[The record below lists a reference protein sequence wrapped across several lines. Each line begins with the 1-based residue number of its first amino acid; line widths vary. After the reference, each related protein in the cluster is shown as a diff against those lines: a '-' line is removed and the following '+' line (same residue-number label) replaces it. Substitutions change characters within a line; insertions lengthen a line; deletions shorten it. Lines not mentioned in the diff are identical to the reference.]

1 MERDGYRELEGE
13 WDPKWEG
20 ANLSMAPT
28 LLRRNG
34 GLEDRVTMSKLAA
47 GKRFDCSKFNPA
59 KCVLCDEVFESQ
71 RHPMMGCIG
80 YEVHECRNQWQKEI
94 KERKDKESQHIRI
107 EMDEYHRN
115 VFEEQDGELAAVGTF
130 TPRWVDKLNKN
141 REFTANENKGMKRLM
156 TTIAQGARAVMRVY
170 TRACQDKNRDKE
182 KDKINRAVEKI
193 AELRQVGMLSFLG
206 PKEAEGTQ
214 GKPKKGKK
222 KPSAKTGCFPPRE
235 VRSRIEQGAAS
246 LLHWEG

>member
-1 MERDGYRELEGE
+1 MVTCGLASPPATASATYIPMSLNSQV
-13 WDPKWEG
+13 P
-20 ANLSMAPT
+20 NSLYLS
-28 LLRRNG
+28 
-34 GLEDRVTMSKLAA
+34 
-47 GKRFDCSKFNPA
+47 
-59 KCVLCDEVFESQ
+59 
-71 RHPMMGCIG
+71 GCAFIFS
-80 YEVHECRNQWQKEI
+80 VVIPSHFFQPEI
-94 KERKDKESQHIRI
+94 
-107 EMDEYHRN
+107 
-115 VFEEQDGELAAVGTF
+115 VFEEQNGELAAVGTF

-170 TRACQDKNRDKE
+170 TRACQDKNRDKD

-235 VRSRIEQGAAS
+235 VRNRIEQGAVI

>member
-1 MERDGYRELEGE
+1 
-13 WDPKWEG
+13 
-20 ANLSMAPT
+20 
-28 LLRRNG
+28 
-34 GLEDRVTMSKLAA
+34 MSKLAA

-80 YEVHECRNQWQKEI
+80 YEVHECRNQWQTEI
-94 KERKDKESQHIRI
+94 KARKDKESQLIRI

-130 TPRWVDKLNKN
+130 TTRWVDKLNKN

-170 TRACQDKNRDKE
+170 TRACQDKNRDKD

-206 PKEAEGTQ
+206 PNEAEGTQ

-235 VRSRIEQGAAS
+235 VRNTIEQGAGS